1 VNSETPR
8 ENTKLLRLAIIVS
21 IISSALSAFF
31 LLRLNGIVHGQ
42 LYDFGLRFDVL
53 WASPY
58 WNTEALIYGCLAIPP
73 AVGGSILVL
82 SIARPRAAKHMPVV
96 RRVEAKPLA
105 NEAKSVA
112 GETKPVAS
120 QAPAKTARMDNSML
134 ITCPKCK
141 RVFGRPLN
149 MLDFNKG
156 PAQLVNV
163 CPYCNYIL
171 GSAADDSDST
181 RVILPDKTEIEQK

>member
-8 ENTKLLRLAIIVS
+8 ENTKLLRLAILVS

-42 LYDFGLRFDVL
+42 LYDFGLQFSVV

-58 WNTEALIYGCLAIPP
+58 WNTESLIYACSAIPP
-73 AVGGSILVL
+73 LVGGLALAVSILKT
-82 SIARPRAAKHMPVV
+82 SRNKTPVV
-96 RRVEAKPLA
+96 RRIEAKPVT
-105 NEAKSVA
+105 NEAQPVA
-112 GETKPVAS
+112 GEAKPVAS
-120 QAPAKTARMDNSML
+120 QAPVKTARVDNSML

-141 RVFGRPLN
+141 KVFGRPLN
-149 MLDFNKG
+149 MLDFSKG

-171 GSAADDSDST
+171 GSSVEEDSDST
-181 RVILPDKTEIEQK
+181 KVILPDKTEIEQK